1 MAGSGIIIRY
11 AVPFLLLALLPL
23 PPCASDDR
31 LLPGKQ
37 LSPGAT
43 IVSDGGS
50 FALGFFSLSNSTTP
64 AKLYLG
70 IRYYDIPQLTVV
82 WVANREIPATNST
95 SSAPALSLTN
105 TSNLVLHDGDGR
117 VLWTTKTNTS
127 SSPSPTEATGLGA
140 VLLNTGNLVIRSP
153 NGTTLWQSFEQP
165 SDTFLPGMKIGIKY
179 QTRSGERLVSWKAPD
194 DPSPGPFSYGADP
207 DTFLQ
212 IFTWNGARPVMRSAP
227 YTGYMVD
234 SQYQANASS
243 FTYMAVVATD
253 EDIYISYSLSDG
265 APHTRYV
272 LAYSG
277 EFLLQI
283 WNSNSSAW
291 VVVRKWPNSMCNH
304 YGYCGPY
311 GYCDNTVAVRT
322 CRCLDGFE
330 PTNLQD
336 WNRGRFSQ
344 GCRRKEAL
352 QCGDGFLAVPGVKA
366 PDKFVHVRN
375 RTSQECAAECSR
387 NCSCV
392 AYAYAD
398 LGQSLSKST
407 GDGTRCLVW
416 AGDLID
422 TEMMSDTAGRDTLYI
437 RVAGLDAGAYRFHLL
452 YLT

>member
-1 MAGSGIIIRY
+1 
-11 AVPFLLLALLPL
+11 
-23 PPCASDDR
+23 
-31 LLPGKQ
+31 
-37 LSPGAT
+37 
-43 IVSDGGS
+43 
-50 FALGFFSLSNSTTP
+50 
-64 AKLYLG
+64 
-70 IRYYDIPQLTVV
+70 
-82 WVANREIPATNST
+82 
-95 SSAPALSLTN
+95 
-105 TSNLVLHDGDGR
+105 
-117 VLWTTKTNTS
+117 
-127 SSPSPTEATGLGA
+127 
-140 VLLNTGNLVIRSP
+140 
-153 NGTTLWQSFEQP
+153 
-165 SDTFLPGMKIGIKY
+165 
-179 QTRSGERLVSWKAPD
+179 
-194 DPSPGPFSYGADP
+194 
-207 DTFLQ
+207 
-212 IFTWNGARPVMRSAP
+212 MRSAP

-291 VVVRKWPNSMCNH
+291 VVIRKWPNSMCNH

-330 PTNLQD
+330 PTNLED

-416 AGDLID
+416 DGDLID

-437 RVAGLDAGAYRFHLL
+437 RVAGLDAGARPKKTNALRIVLPTVLISGILILPGISLSWLKFKALL
-452 YLT
+452 CTQENPDDRPLMSSIVLALENGSTTLPLPNRPAYSTHANHEVEQIRGNIVEDSINSCTLTNIEGR